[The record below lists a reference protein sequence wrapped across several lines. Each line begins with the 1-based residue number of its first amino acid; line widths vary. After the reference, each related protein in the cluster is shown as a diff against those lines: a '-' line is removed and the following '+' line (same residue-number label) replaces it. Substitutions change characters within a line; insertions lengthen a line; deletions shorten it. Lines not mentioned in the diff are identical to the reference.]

1 MTEGGPVAIVEVSG
15 YRLALDRAYD
25 PATHLWVQVLGPGR
39 VRVGMDPLAV
49 ETSGTLAQ
57 LAFIPAGE
65 AVTRGEAFG
74 SLEAAK
80 FVGPLQSPLSGTVT
94 AANQAVLGDPRLVER
109 DPFGEGWLIELQPAD
124 PGGELPL
131 LVEGEERVV
140 PWFAGEVEDFRLK
153 GVLAE

>member
-1 MTEGGPVAIVEVSG
+1 MSDFVDVAG
-15 YRLALDRAYD
+15 YHLLLDRAYD
-25 PATHLWVQVLGPGR
+25 PATHLWVQVLAPGR

-57 LAFIPAGE
+57 LAFLPVGSGL
-65 AVTRGEAFG
+65 VRGEPFG

-80 FVGPLQSPLSGTVT
+80 FVGPLSSPLSGTILSH
-94 AANQAVLGDPRLVER
+94 NESVLADPGVVER
-109 DPFGEGWLIELQPAD
+109 EPFSAGWLIELEPAD

-131 LVEGEERVV
+131 LVEGRERIV
-140 PWFAGEVEDFRLK
+140 PWFESEVEDYRLK